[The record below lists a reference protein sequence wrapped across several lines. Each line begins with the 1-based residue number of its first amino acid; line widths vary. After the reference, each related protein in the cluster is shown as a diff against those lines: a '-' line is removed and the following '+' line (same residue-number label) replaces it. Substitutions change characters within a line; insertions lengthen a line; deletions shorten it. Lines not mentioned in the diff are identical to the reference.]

1 MEGTIGEI
9 VLFAGNFA
17 PRNWAFCSGQLL
29 QIAQNDALFSL
40 IGTTYGGDGRTTFA
54 LPDLRGRV
62 PLGAGT
68 GPGLPTYQQGEAGGS
83 ERVSLTQAQI
93 PNHSHEVDTTGWQAH
108 LGAFAGPA
116 SLPTPGAAERLAAYP
131 PMVLPYSDND
141 SGLTPLGAPGLT
153 TTVHTAGSFQAHEN
167 RQPLLGVN
175 YVICLLGI
183 YPSRS

>member
-17 PRNWAFCSGQLL
+17 PRNWAFCDGQL
-29 QIAQNDALFSL
+29 IAISQNDALFSL

-62 PLGAGT
+62 PLGVGG
-68 GPGLPTYQQGEAGGS
+68 GPGLPSYSQGQAGGS

-93 PNHSHEVDTTGWQAH
+93 PSHTHGVDTSSWRAR
-108 LGAFAGPA
+108 LGAFAGQA
-116 SLPTPGAAERLAAYP
+116 TFPTPGAAERLAAFP

-153 TTVHTAGSFQAHEN
+153 TTVNTAGSSQAHEN

-175 YVICLLGI
+175 YVICLFGI
-183 YPSRS
+183 YPSRT